1 MRQNLLKCTLLLCAL
16 IVGEGTCWGD
26 TATFSYS
33 DYKDKGTSGSG
44 SEFTMSKSDVSI
56 TNSKFYCGSN
66 ASYAQFY
73 ANGTTTITPGT
84 GVTIT
89 GIELTASSTS
99 YNGFQSSGTISA
111 STGSVSGNTSSTTV
125 TWAGSSTSDFTISNN
140 KQIRWTSIVVT
151 YTKSATPLP
160 SITATSVDLAYD
172 ATAGSI
178 NPTINNAVNG
188 GVLSAAITAGNEGSW
203 LSLGAVSTTVPLICS
218 ANGTSA
224 ARSATVTLTYT
235 YDINKTVTKDVTVT
249 QAANPNV
256 FDNIS
261 SITAV
266 GTTYAVK
273 GTVVAINSK
282 GLVIGDGTGYV
293 YYYKGNAVTQSVG
306 NKITISGTTGTYG
319 HIIQFTSTATVAEAA
334 TSNYN
339 NTPAITTV
347 DATAIATYETDYQL
361 SDYVQFEGVLTKNE
375 KYYNIAVGTAT
386 ARISYPTNEQSAV
399 LDNLLN
405 KKVRVKGYFTG
416 YAGAFTV
423 MMESVEEIVTPVLV
437 SSQNTLSGF
446 TYVEGNGPSEYKTL
460 SVSGLNLKGDI
471 TLSLGVSSNYEISL
485 NETSGYT
492 NTLNLNPTTGTVAA
506 TTVYVRLKA
515 GLAINESYDGTITL
529 TSIDADNV
537 CVTLSGSVTQTNYT
551 FDLSTDQTTTAT
563 ESEMTWVN
571 AIATIAVAK
580 GTATTNTNNYYP
592 GTPEQTYTSTRLYK
606 NSLLTIT
613 PAAGCTITSVIFTAT
628 TAGYANALDG
638 STLNNV
644 SSAVDGTTV
653 TFTPANGASAF
664 SAIIGGTCGFTSIKV
679 YYTGLD
685 VATVRI
691 KDADYTTFV
700 SDKKLD
706 FTNTGIKA
714 YTAQYDGSKVKLT
727 EIKKVP
733 ANTPVIVYKDVK
745 AAGTFVVPVTTEEAD
760 AVGTNDLLVSDGTVT
775 GGAGIYALANK
786 DNGVGFYLVKN
797 TVTIPV
803 GKCYLNTGAT
813 TTKEFYP
820 FDFDDATAITE
831 VNGEG
836 VKVNGAVYDLS
847 GRQVQKPSK
856 GIYLI
861 NGKKVAIK

>member
-1 MRQNLLKCTLLLCAL
+1 M
-16 IVGEGTCWGD
+16 
-26 TATFSYS
+26 
-33 DYKDKGTSGSG
+33 
-44 SEFTMSKSDVSI
+44 
-56 TNSKFYCGSN
+56 
-66 ASYAQFY
+66 
-73 ANGTTTITPGT
+73 
-84 GVTIT
+84 
-89 GIELTASSTS
+89 
-99 YNGFQSSGTISA
+99 
-111 STGSVSGNTSSTTV
+111 
-125 TWAGSSTSDFTISNN
+125 
-140 KQIRWTSIVVT
+140 
-151 YTKSATPLP
+151 
-160 SITATSVDLAYD
+160 
-172 ATAGSI
+172 
-178 NPTINNAVNG
+178 
-188 GVLSAAITAGNEGSW
+188 
-203 LSLGAVSTTVPLICS
+203 
-218 ANGTSA
+218 
-224 ARSATVTLTYT
+224 
-235 YDINKTVTKDVTVT
+235 
-249 QAANPNV
+249 
-256 FDNIS
+256 
-261 SITAV
+261 
-266 GTTYAVK
+266 
-273 GTVVAINSK
+273 
-282 GLVIGDGTGYV
+282 
-293 YYYKGNAVTQSVG
+293 
-306 NKITISGTTGTYG
+306 
-319 HIIQFTSTATVAEAA
+319 
-334 TSNYN
+334 
-339 NTPAITTV
+339 
-347 DATAIATYETDYQL
+347 
-361 SDYVQFEGVLTKNE
+361 
-375 KYYNIAVGTAT
+375 
-386 ARISYPTNEQSAV
+386 
-399 LDNLLN
+399 
-405 KKVRVKGYFTG
+405 
-416 YAGAFTV
+416 
-423 MMESVEEIVTPVLV
+423 
-437 SSQNTLSGF
+437 
-446 TYVEGNGPSEYKTL
+446 
-460 SVSGLNLKGDI
+460 
-471 TLSLGVSSNYEISL
+471 
-485 NETSGYT
+485 
-492 NTLNLNPTTGTVAA
+492 
-506 TTVYVRLKA
+506 
-515 GLAINESYDGTITL
+515 AINESYDGTITL
-529 TSIDADNV
+529 TSTDADNV

-592 GTPEQTYTSTRLYK
+592 GTPEQAYTSTRLYK

-685 VATVRI
+685 VDTVRI
-691 KDADYTTFV
+691 TVADYTTFV

-706 FTNTGIKA
+706 FTNTSIKA

-786 DNGVGFYLVKN
+786 TDGVGFYLVKN